1 MGAHL
6 YVEPF
11 LAYKSTSFFCYEVRV
26 HTHLHVAKEGYF
38 VGCAL
43 AEKGMPYVP
52 VSDRVSNRP
61 QIEGN
66 ARCLSAFISHES

>member
-1 MGAHL
+1 MGTHL

-26 HTHLHVAKEGYF
+26 HTHQHVAKEGYF

-43 AEKGMPYVP
+43 TGKRDAV
-52 VSDRVSNRP
+52 RP
-61 QIEGN
+61 
-66 ARCLSAFISHES
+66 R